1 MLKDE
6 LGAIVNSLNQ
16 LEQSASFGEKY
27 GPYFFAVALLVV
39 APFIS
44 RAVFAG
50 SLASAD
56 ATVRERALED
66 FRFYFRS
73 TVMVGIFCVVAGV
86 GWWIYE
92 NVRESARTQAKVAE
106 LTTQLQ
112 KFETLVKSM
121 NFASYGVISAGIKAD
136 DIFYA
141 TLVNPQMSVYFAKLP
156 AAVIN
161 SEASWLFVVL
171 SNQEL
176 PKTLEINVGWS
187 HRADSGDAGAI
198 LSMPTRLLLGKN
210 NGQYK
215 FSLDQDA
222 ASIRPIS
229 N

>member
-6 LGAIVNSLNQ
+6 LGAIVNALNQ
-16 LEQSASFGEKY
+16 VEQSASFGEKY
-27 GPYFFAVALLVV
+27 GPYFFAVALIIIV
-39 APFIS
+39 PFIS

-56 ATVRERALED
+56 ATVRKRALED
-66 FRFYFRS
+66 FRFYFRL
-73 TVMVGIFCVVAGV
+73 TAVTGVLCVVAGV
-86 GWWIYE
+86 GWWIFE
-92 NVRESARTQAKVAE
+92 NFRESARTQAKVAE
-106 LTTQLQ
+106 LTVQLQ
-112 KFETLVKSM
+112 KLDTLIKGM
-121 NFASYGVISAGIKAD
+121 NFASYGVISAGIKPE

-161 SEASWLFVVL
+161 SEASWFFVVL

-187 HRADSGDAGAI
+187 QRASSGDAGAI
-198 LSMPTRLLLGKN
+198 LNMPTRLMLGKN
-210 NGQYK
+210 NAQYK
-215 FSLDQDA
+215 FSLEQDA
-222 ASIRPIS
+222 ANIRPIA